1 MIELVDCNL
10 LITGATSTIGQSIA
24 RKAAASNARLALHY
38 HSNQARAIE
47 LAKELDAIYIHADL
61 SSAASIQQM
70 TASLADQN
78 FRIQALV
85 NNAADQS
92 IGDLDQ
98 LSLEDWQR
106 MLRTNLDAVFIL
118 CQQLAPEIVRNVGSD
133 QTGGIVNIS
142 SIEGT
147 DPASGHGHYAT
158 SKAALN
164 MLTRALAGEYGPQ
177 GLRVNAV
184 SPGLIHRDG
193 IEDAWP
199 DGVGRWLANA
209 PLRRLGEP
217 DDIADAVLFL
227 LSNAACWISGHNLV
241 VDGGMS
247 TQARW

>member
-10 LITGATSTIGQSIA
+10 LITGATSTIGRSIA
-24 RKAAASNARLALHY
+24 RRAAASNARLALHY
-38 HSNQARAIE
+38 HSNEAGAIA
-47 LAKELDAIYIHADL
+47 LAKELDAIYVHADL
-61 SSAASIQQM
+61 SSAASIQKM

-78 FRIQALV
+78 FRVQALV

-92 IGDLDQ
+92 IGALEQ

-118 CQQLAPEIVRNVGSD
+118 CQQLAPEIIQNMGNERI
-133 QTGGIVNIS
+133 GGIVNIS
-142 SIEGT
+142 SIESI
-147 DPASGHGHYAT
+147 DPAAGHGHYAT

-164 MLTRALAGEYGPQ
+164 MLTKALASEYGPQ

-199 DGVGRWLANA
+199 EGVARWLANA
-209 PLRRLGEP
+209 PLQRLGQP
-217 DDIADAVLFL
+217 DDVADAVVFL
-227 LSNAACWISGHNLV
+227 LSHAARWISGHNLV